1 MQARSR
7 LIQNVDGLAGAPSGQ
22 LGGQLNPLGF
32 PSGQG
37 RGRLSQLDIGKS
49 HVVQSLNFPADRWHI
64 FEEGHGLFH
73 SHIQHIK
80 DALALILHIQSLP
93 VVPFSLAD
101 LAGHVHVRQE
111 MHLDFDDS
119 VAGAGFTAAAFHI
132 EAETTLLIA
141 LALGVGCGR
150 EQVADLVEYAG
161 VSGRVGTGR
170 PPNRGLVDGND
181 LVKLL

>member
-1 MQARSR
+1 
-7 LIQNVDGLAGAPSGQ
+7 
-22 LGGQLNPLGF
+22 
-32 PSGQG
+32 
-37 RGRLSQLDIGKS
+37 
-49 HVVQSLNFPADRWHI
+49 
-64 FEEGHGLFH
+64 
-73 SHIQHIK
+73 
-80 DALALILHIQSLP
+80 
-93 VVPFSLAD
+93 
-101 LAGHVHVRQE
+101 

-119 VAGAGFTAAAFHI
+119 VAGAGLTAATFHI

-161 VSGRVGTGR
+161 VSGWVGTGR